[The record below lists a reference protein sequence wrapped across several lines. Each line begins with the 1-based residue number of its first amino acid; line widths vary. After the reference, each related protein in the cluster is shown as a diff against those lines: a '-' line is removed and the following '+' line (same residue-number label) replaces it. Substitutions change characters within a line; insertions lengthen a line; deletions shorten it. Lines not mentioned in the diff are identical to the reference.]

1 MTQTRILTLLAWAA
15 ALWIGYEFLWYEQY
29 KLAGPTLV
37 FDKLS
42 AWSGIP
48 EKPFRLFVASMEMV
62 AAVEWYDFF
71 IYGMASALVFG
82 QLFFPGYDP
91 AVAVLASFATF
102 AVGFLARPFG
112 GLFALG
118 VMTGAIFFHLFT
130 PLGVDPY
137 EDGAQLFKEACFTWV
152 MAAIVVLVHRAPL
165 LELAQLVL
173 ARLAPAAANR

>member
-1 MTQTRILTLLAWAA
+1 MTLNRALRLLAWAA

-48 EKPFRLFVASMEMV
+48 EKPFRLFVACMEMT
-62 AAVEWYDFF
+62 AA
-71 IYGMASALVFG
+71 ALV
-82 QLFFPGYDP
+82 LIPR
-91 AVAVLASFATF
+91 T
-102 AVGFLARPFG
+102 RPFG
-112 GLFALG
+112 GLFAMG

-152 MAAIVVLVHRAPL
+152 MAAIVVLAHRAEL
-165 LELAQLVL
+165 LALAQQVL
-173 ARLAPAAANR
+173 ARVAPAAASR

>member
-1 MTQTRILTLLAWAA
+1 MTQTRLLTLLAWAA

-62 AAVEWYDFF
+62 AAV
-71 IYGMASALVFG
+71 LV
-82 QLFFPGYDP
+82 LVPR
-91 AVAVLASFATF
+91 T
-102 AVGFLARPFG
+102 RPFG
-112 GLFALG
+112 GLFAMG

-165 LELAQLVL
+165 LALAQQVL